1 MREANGTIRPLLPA
15 RTREEQ
21 AAYAT
26 RRVRGVTLAAIFD
39 WSLAS
44 FLIALL
50 LATAVL
56 RGPTSRQAAAAL
68 ALAIVGVP
76 ALLLLAEGLRR
87 AREVARVL
95 QLGLSSLVAFAN
107 VAGVL
112 RDLRDLLQ
120 GETNP
125 STNLPSLVVGVFILW
140 GLTRSQTIAWFAE
153 VTPAEAL
160 RHHDLRWSQR
170 VAAIGAI
177 VGLVA
182 VLINIG

>member
-1 MREANGTIRPLLPA
+1 MIRPLLPVKS
-15 RTREEQ
+15 REEQ
-21 AAYAT
+21 AAYA
-26 RRVRGVTLAAIFD
+26 RRQAHGVTLAAIFD

-44 FLIALL
+44 FLIALVIV
-50 LATAVL
+50 TAVL
-56 RGPTSRQAAAAL
+56 RGITSRQAAAAL
-68 ALAIVGVP
+68 ALALVGVP

-95 QLGLSSLVAFAN
+95 QIGLSSIVTFAN

-120 GETNP
+120 GEINP
-125 STNLPSLVVGVFILW
+125 SSNLPSLVVGVFILW

-160 RHHDLRWSQR
+160 RHHDVRWLRL
-170 VAAIGAI
+170 VVAIGAA

-182 VLINIG
+182 VFINIS